1 MFIKILI
8 LSFLLVLTNC
18 AVPGSAFL
26 GPAVTGA
33 TTKSTA
39 RTTLSYASNKIIKH
53 TKIQKVCLIE
63 FKSAVSLSFDCTLQT
78 ST

>member
-18 AVPGSAFL
+18 AVPGSALL

-33 TTKSTA
+33 TTKSTV
-39 RTTLSYASNKIIKH
+39 RTTLSYASNKVIKNI
-53 TKIQKVCLIE
+53 TNLKINQKHKDL
-63 FKSAVSLSFDCTLQT
+63 FNFHN
-78 ST
+78 

>member
-39 RTTLSYASNKIIKH
+39 RTTLSYASNKVIKNIANL
-53 TKIQKVCLIE
+53 KINQKHKDL
-63 FKSAVSLSFDCTLQT
+63 FNFHN
-78 ST
+78 